1 MGQCLAPRRP
11 VEERGIGRY
20 VQFAAAERV
29 ASEVLP
35 DFAADNYGSVDM
47 PTIRR
52 LAVEAGAVTS
62 VTAAVHEPVRGTPS
76 DGLVVADPPA
86 VLLMPGAG
94 GTLATPGLV
103 ALAEMLASLGA
114 TVVRA
119 NLPYREAGRKTPPRA
134 EASVGHFAQILASA
148 DEAIGGG
155 GRWVIGG
162 KSYGGRV
169 ASMALADGPGLGTAE
184 LRTTGIQSTG
194 LPAEGLT
201 SAGLHV
207 VGLLC
212 YGYPLHPP
220 GRPDRLRVE
229 HWSRITVPGLFLQG
243 DRDPFCDLDLLRTH
257 LPDLAGPATLH
268 VVDGGDHSLRIPRAA
283 SSTGAVVSE
292 SEVVASLAPVAAA
305 WMSDL
310 AAAGSA

>member
-1 MGQCLAPRRP
+1 
-11 VEERGIGRY
+11 
-20 VQFAAAERV
+20 
-29 ASEVLP
+29 
-35 DFAADNYGSVDM
+35 M

-62 VTAAVHEPVRGTPS
+62 VTAAIHEPVRGTS
-76 DGLVVADPPA
+76 ADGLVVDDPPA
-86 VLLMPGAG
+86 VLLVPGAG

-103 ALAEMLASLGA
+103 ALAEMLAALGA

-119 NLPYREAGRKTPPRA
+119 NLPYREAGRRTPPRA
-134 EASVGHFAQILASA
+134 EASVNHFTQILASA
-148 DEAIGGG
+148 DEAVGGA

-169 ASMALADGPGLGTAE
+169 ASMAVADELGDAALQGAGPQGGGLHTAVLEADGLD
-184 LRTTGIQSTG
+184 
-194 LPAEGLT
+194 
-201 SAGLHV
+201 SAGPRV

-220 GRPDRLRVE
+220 GRPDRLRVD
-229 HWSRITVPGLFLQG
+229 HWPRITVPGLFLQG
-243 DRDPFCDLDLLRTH
+243 DRDPFCDLDLLRAH
-257 LPDLAGPATLH
+257 LPDMAGPATLH

-292 SEVVASLAPVAAA
+292 SEVVASLAPMAAA
-305 WMSDL
+305 WLSDL
-310 AAAGSA
+310 AAAGLA